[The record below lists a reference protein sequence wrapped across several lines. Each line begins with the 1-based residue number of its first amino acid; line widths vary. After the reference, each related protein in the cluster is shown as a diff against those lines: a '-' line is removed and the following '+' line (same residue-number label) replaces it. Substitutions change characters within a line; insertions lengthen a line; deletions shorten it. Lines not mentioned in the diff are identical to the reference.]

1 MADVYSHSHAMSLGK
16 KDVQGDLAEG
26 LAVVLLLHSGLPSP
40 VDHKSTK
47 LIV

>member
-26 LAVVLLLHSGLPSP
+26 LAVVLLHSGLPSP